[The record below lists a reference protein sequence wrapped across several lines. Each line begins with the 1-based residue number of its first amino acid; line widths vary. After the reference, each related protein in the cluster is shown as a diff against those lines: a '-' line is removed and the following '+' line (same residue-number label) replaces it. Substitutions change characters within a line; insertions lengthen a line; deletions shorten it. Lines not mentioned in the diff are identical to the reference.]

1 MKGRVSMIQEILT
14 LGVIVSIVFYELT
27 EISPGGLIVPAYFAL
42 YLDEPVKLLVTIGI
56 SLFTV
61 AAVKLLSR
69 YTILYGRRRF
79 AVCILLRFLIKLILQ
94 YGNVQVL
101 HVHGLYFLDIRS
113 VGTII
118 PGILAQEVDRNGIV
132 RTLTALIIV
141 AIVIKSV
148 YQLVATAGIG
158 L

>member
-1 MKGRVSMIQEILT
+1 MIHEILT

-42 YLDEPVKLLVTIGI
+42 YLDEPIKLLITVGI
-56 SLFTV
+56 SLLTA

-79 AVCILLRFLIKLILQ
+79 AVCILLSFLIKLILQ
-94 YGNVQVL
+94 YANIHLL
-101 HVHGLYFLDIRS
+101 HIHGLYFLNIRS
-113 VGTII
+113 IGTII
-118 PGILAQEVDRNGIV
+118 PGILAQEVDRNGVV
-132 RTLTALIIV
+132 RTLAALIVV
-141 AIVIKSV
+141 AIVIKV
-148 YQLVATAGIG
+148 LYQLLSAVGSG